1 MTEFP
6 SLLCH
11 TFLTHDFL
19 GVRQMRGGLF
29 RPRLAPMVSVDRPS
43 RDTIPLFCLVQISTG
58 IMFNIYKFTG
68 TGMFQILKQK

>member
-1 MTEFP
+1 
-6 SLLCH
+6 
-11 TFLTHDFL
+11 
-19 GVRQMRGGLF
+19 MRGGLF

-58 IMFNIYKFTG
+58 VMFNIYKFTG